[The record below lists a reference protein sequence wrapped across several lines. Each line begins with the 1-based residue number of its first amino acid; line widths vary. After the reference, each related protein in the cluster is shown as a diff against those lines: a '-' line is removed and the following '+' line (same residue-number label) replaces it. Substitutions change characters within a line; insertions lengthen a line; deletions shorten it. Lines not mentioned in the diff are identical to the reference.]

1 MNFYKI
7 FGQTPSGKRSEN
19 VKLSP
24 NYKNGA
30 FQNLSHTP
38 DLSED
43 ATFVSVLYEFLF
55 KSHKRAKPKSEVP
68 SIKTDLLRLDTAVD
82 VLIWFGH
89 SSYFMQLEGKRILVD
104 PVFAGYAA
112 PFSFSNK
119 SFDGT
124 DVYSIE
130 DLPYIDYLLIS
141 HDHYDH
147 LDYETI
153 LKLESKVGKVI
164 CGLGTGQHFEYW
176 GYDTD
181 KIIEKDWHQEVVLD
195 GGIKIYVQPSRHFSG
210 RLFKRNQSL
219 WVSFVLT
226 TPKLN
231 IYAGGDSG
239 YDTHFAEIGNR
250 FGPFDLAILD
260 NGQYDK
266 SWKYIHMFPEEVL
279 KAAQELKAKRLMP
292 VHSAKFVLANHA
304 WDEPLERISTLNQGV
319 RIPLVTPMI
328 GEVVTLNDTTQA
340 FQSWWRDSEQER

>member
-1 MNFYKI
+1 MSFYKI
-7 FGQTPSGKRSEN
+7 FGQTPSGRRSEQIS
-19 VKLSP
+19 LSP
-24 NYKNGA
+24 HYKNGS

-43 ATFVSVLYEFLF
+43 ASYASVIYEFLF
-55 KSHKRAKPKSEVP
+55 KSNKRAKPKSDIP
-68 SIKTDLLRLDTAVD
+68 SVKTDLLLLDPAIDMLV
-82 VLIWFGH
+82 WFGH

-112 PFSFSNK
+112 PSSFSNK
-119 SFDGT
+119 SFGGT
-124 DVYSIE
+124 DRYSVE
-130 DLPYIDYLLIS
+130 DLPFIDYLLIS

-153 LKLESKVGKVI
+153 MKLKQKVGTVI
-164 CGLGTGQHFEYW
+164 CGLGTGQHLEYW
-176 GYDTD
+176 GYEPGT
-181 KIIEKDWHQEVVLD
+181 IMEKDWYQEVILD
-195 GGIKIYVQPSRHFSG
+195 SGIKINIQPSRHFSG
-210 RLFKRNQSL
+210 RFLKRNQAL
-219 WVSFVLT
+219 WVSFVLS

-266 SWKYIHMFPEEVL
+266 SWKYIHMLPEEVL
-279 KAAQELKAKRLMP
+279 QASQDLKAKRLMP

-304 WDEPLERISTLNQGV
+304 WDEPLERISTLNTSTGF
-319 RIPLVTPMI
+319 PLVTPMI
-328 GEVVTLNDTTQA
+328 GEMVHLNDLNQVFKT
-340 FQSWWRDSEQER
+340 WWKDID

>member
-1 MNFYKI
+1 MSFYKI
-7 FGQTPSGKRSEN
+7 FGQTPSGKRSEE
-19 VKLSP
+19 VKQSP

-43 ATFVSVLYEFLF
+43 ASYASVLYEFLF
-55 KSHKRAKPKSEVP
+55 KTHKRAKPKSEIP
-68 SIKTDLLRLDTAVD
+68 SVKTDLHQLDPSSD
-82 VLIWFGH
+82 VLVWFGH
-89 SSYFMQLEGKRILVD
+89 SSYFMQLEGKRILID

-112 PFSFSNK
+112 PFSFTNK

-124 DVYSIE
+124 DRYSVE
-130 DLPYIDYLLIS
+130 DLLYIDYLLIS

-153 LKLESKVGKVI
+153 MKLKSKVGTVI
-164 CGLGTGQHFEYW
+164 RGLGTGQHLAYW
-176 GYDTD
+176 GYNTD
-181 KIIEKDWHQEVVLD
+181 KVIEKDWYQEVVLD
-195 GGIKIYVQPSRHFSG
+195 DKIKINIQPSRHFSG
-210 RLFKRNQSL
+210 RLFKRNQAL

-239 YDTHFAEIGNR
+239 YDSHFAEIGKR

-266 SWKYIHMFPEEVL
+266 SWKYIHMLPKEVL
-279 KAAQELKAKRLMP
+279 QASQDLKAKRLMP

-304 WDEPLERISTLNQGV
+304 WDEPLVEISTLNATLG
-319 RIPLVTPMI
+319 ITLVTPRI
-328 GEVVTLNDTTQA
+328 GEMVLLCDTTQV
-340 FQSWWRDSEQER
+340 FTPWWKDVD